1 MTRPGFRPVCL
12 NMKKTWR
19 EFPRIFCFSIMG
31 RLPQAVAGVTLL
43 AILSGCSILL
53 RQPAQPKFP
62 NYPKNDLE
70 RMARAVGACF
80 CVCVRLCSCM
90 RLCAC
95 PRGVRRV
102 SVSVWFPGYNGKTLS
117 PKLYTLHRLHI
128 RMGYACVRA
137 CVGAWIYLHAHTC
150 ACMMHAVR
158 ALCA

>member
-1 MTRPGFRPVCL
+1 
-12 NMKKTWR
+12 
-19 EFPRIFCFSIMG
+19 MG

-80 CVCVRLCSCM
+80 CVCVRSSVCFM

-117 PKLYTLHRLHI
+117 PKLYTLHRPHI
-128 RMGYACVRA
+128 RWGMLVCARA
-137 CVGAWIYLHAHTC
+137 CARACICMHTP
-150 ACMMHAVR
+150 AQA
-158 ALCA
+158 